1 MRRGVAWAAAAAV
14 AAFGLAVEIGVG
26 DSQPLRV
33 AAGDLLAGVALG
45 WAAAAAIV
53 HAPRS
58 ATGPWLLAGAVLW
71 FTATLAASGVPAL
84 HDAGAQVVF
93 ASRAALVAAVLSAT
107 CRGRAPSV
115 VIALAWVDGLVLRLG
130 SATWASFALAA
141 LVVVVAVAAP
151 ERRAGPVRLAP
162 ILCLAGALAV
172 PAAARDL
179 GEVADIGNRVLLTAD
194 LLIAVTALTT
204 LLVAVEAA
212 RAERRTTD
220 RILDLAEDGDLAGAL
235 GFAIGDVRVLAA
247 DDLAPAT
254 PGRER
259 TAVADSGQTIA
270 VIDHPARSLADP
282 DVRAGVTSAVALAAR
297 YERRR
302 MTLSATAGEVRESQR
317 RMVLAADEAR
327 ARLQRRLE
335 DGAIPRALE
344 IRDRLNASPST
355 AVAAEALTRAIDE
368 LRALAVGLHPPALRP
383 FGLRGALGALADGAP
398 LAVTSAV
405 DDRRYPEDV
414 ELVVY
419 FVCAEALTNAIKHA
433 EPSTVT
439 ITVADAPT
447 GVVATVADDGIGGAV
462 LTAGSSMIVR
472 AAAVGGRLTID
483 SPRGGGTTVRLE
495 VPV

>member
-33 AAGDLLAGVALG
+33 AAGDLLAGLALG
-45 WAAAAAIV
+45 WAAAAAIAR
-53 HAPRS
+53 APRS
-58 ATGPWLLAGAVLW
+58 TTGPWLLAGAVLW
-71 FTATLAASGVPAL
+71 FTATLAASGVPLL

-93 ASRAALVAAVLSAT
+93 AYRGALVAAVLSAA
-107 CRGRAPSV
+107 CRGRAPSAV
-115 VIALAWVDGLVLRLG
+115 VALAWVDGLVLSIGR
-130 SATWASFALAA
+130 ATWASFALAA
-141 LVVVVAVAAP
+141 LVVVAALAAP
-151 ERRAGPVRLAP
+151 ERRSGAVRLAP

-172 PAAARDL
+172 PAAARGL

-194 LLIAVTALTT
+194 LMIGLTAVTT

-212 RAERRTTD
+212 RTERRTTD
-220 RILDLAEDGDLAGAL
+220 RILDLAEAGDLAGAL
-235 GFAIGDVRVLAA
+235 GFALGDVRVLAA
-247 DDLAPAT
+247 DDAVPAAA
-254 PGRER
+254 GRER
-259 TAVADSGQTIA
+259 TAVAAGGETIA
-270 VIDHPARSLADP
+270 VIDHPARALADP
-282 DVRAGVTSAVALAAR
+282 DVRAGVTAAVALAAG
-297 YERRR
+297 YERGRAA
-302 MTLSATAGEVRESQR
+302 LSAAAGEVRESQR

-335 DGAIPRALE
+335 DDAIPRALE
-344 IRDRLNASPST
+344 IRDRLDASPRT
-355 AVAAEALTRAIDE
+355 AAAAEALTRAIDE
-368 LRALAVGLHPPALRP
+368 LRTLAVGLHPPALRP
-383 FGLRGALGALADGAP
+383 LGLAGALSALADGAP
-398 LAVTSAV
+398 LTVASAI

-439 ITVADAPT
+439 ITVAGAPP

-462 LTAGSSMIVR
+462 LTAASAMVVR

-483 SPRGGGTTVRLE
+483 SPPGDGTTVRLE